1 MSILQEFARSY
12 SLLGLDKNSL
22 QDWILGFELDLKS
35 TGGEFYN
42 NKMTFY
48 LNNNI
53 LINISESNSLNEKN
67 HYFVASPKIATP
79 QTQAQQQI
87 TAPKIPKF
95 HRCKLM

>member
-35 TGGEFYN
+35 TGGKLYN

-48 LNNNI
+48 LNNN
-53 LINISESNSLNEKN
+53 K
-67 HYFVASPKIATP
+67 YFRI
-79 QTQAQQQI
+79 
-87 TAPKIPKF
+87 
-95 HRCKLM
+95 